1 MNKSTNQ
8 WKQDMPVQ
16 LSEVL
21 ASIDSISD
29 MQALLTDILTK
40 KEITEIA
47 ARLEA
52 ARMLSNK
59 ETYISI
65 ARKTSLSSRTIA
77 RISDWLQSGA
87 GGYKKAIN
95 LINAHHA
102 HLSPARD

>member
-1 MNKSTNQ
+1 
-8 WKQDMPVQ
+8 MPLQ

-21 ASIDSISD
+21 TSINSITD
-29 MQALLTDILTK
+29 MQALLTDVLTE

-52 ARMLSNK
+52 ARMLSKK
-59 ETYISI
+59 ETYTNI

-87 GGYKKAIN
+87 GGYKKAITV
-95 LINAHHA
+95 IDARHA

>member
-1 MNKSTNQ
+1 MNTSLNQ
-8 WKQDMPVQ
+8 WNKELPLQ

-21 ASIDSISD
+21 TSIDTVPD
-29 MQALLTDILTK
+29 MQAVRTDVLTE

-52 ARMLSNK
+52 ARMLSLK
-59 ETYISI
+59 ETYTNI
-65 ARKTSLSSRTIA
+65 AAKTSLSSRTIA

-87 GGYKKAIN
+87 GGYKKAIS
-95 LINAHHA
+95 LIDTHHA